1 MDKQEIN
8 FATIAS
14 LLLNLEKVC
23 EIGQE
28 KKCTRNQST
37 FWREMIDIS
46 CSTVQEVVE
55 NSFVVEGCLESLTAY
70 KFYSNIGT
78 SCQLSVVKFFRG
90 HQKKIDQISYDCQ
103 LWQERKRD
111 ISVAKKVNRLSRLS
125 TDFLGRDP
133 LSKIKMYYQKIQ
145 VLHSFLGL
153 FRSIVKRPAAKIK
166 VYWPFNQTYVF
177 EVPKEQNP
185 FYYFPLHTNMV
196 LTYPR
201 GLHSIQFQSP
211 CAT

>member
-1 MDKQEIN
+1 MNEKEIN

-14 LLLNLEKVC
+14 LLLNLEKLC

-145 VLHSFLGL
+145 VLHSFLGPLSRDLPQKSKCIGHSTKHMYLKSQRSKIL
-153 FRSIVKRPAAKIK
+153 FTI
-166 VYWPFNQTYVF
+166 
-177 EVPKEQNP
+177 
-185 FYYFPLHTNMV
+185 
-196 LTYPR
+196 
-201 GLHSIQFQSP
+201 SP
-211 CAT
+211 CTQTWY